1 MSFIPPPPPSFT
13 VSATYIIICLKYYK
27 FLWSKADIH
36 TDIHIDVDDLA
47 DYPIPMLSKQ
57 QILLN

>member
-1 MSFIPPPPPSFT
+1 M
-13 VSATYIIICLKYYK
+13 SATYIIICLKYYK